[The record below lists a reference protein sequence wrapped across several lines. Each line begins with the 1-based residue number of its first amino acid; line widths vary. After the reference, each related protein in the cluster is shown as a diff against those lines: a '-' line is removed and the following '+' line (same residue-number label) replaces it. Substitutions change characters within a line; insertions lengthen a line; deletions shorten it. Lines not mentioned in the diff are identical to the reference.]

1 MTGRKA
7 EGARCSGLSPPRA
20 RDYYLAQ
27 TLVLQPPHQAPQL
40 LAS

>member
-7 EGARCSGLSPPRA
+7 EGAEMFRAVSPSRVTTNIG
-20 RDYYLAQ
+20 Q